1 MAEVFTRQS
10 VINLTAYFFLA
21 MYAAA
26 YDQLVP
32 IFMHT
37 PREHHTPANTHLPFK
52 FSGGFGLDSGRIG
65 SIFTLYGVI
74 GCLVQFLVFPP
85 VARKYGVLNCF
96 KACAIGFPIVFSI
109 TPYTALIE
117 NSGLQQTVMF
127 AVMILKC
134 FAGIFAFP
142 CSIILLTNSASSLRI
157 LGTLNGFAVSISAV
171 GRAIG
176 PAITGWAFTKGVE
189 NGYVIAP
196 WWLLTIIAAIGAIP
210 IWFLVEM
217 EGFSRDS
224 DDDEEDEDQLTPIEE
239 EVSPMDILDGDE
251 RVPYAIDE
259 EAIEVVD
266 GPPLDAKYSSSADGK
281 LKPSHTLERRMSSP
295 IGLRGG
301 SVGPGGGRRLSNGL
315 AASNYGH
322 GTGGTTFQ

>member
-1 MAEVFTRQS
+1 
-10 VINLTAYFFLA
+10 
-21 MYAAA
+21 
-26 YDQLVP
+26 
-32 IFMHT
+32 
-37 PREHHTPANTHLPFK
+37 
-52 FSGGFGLDSGRIG
+52 
-65 SIFTLYGVI
+65 
-74 GCLVQFLVFPP
+74 
-85 VARKYGVLNCF
+85 
-96 KACAIGFPIVFSI
+96 
-109 TPYTALIE
+109 
-117 NSGLQQTVMF
+117 
-127 AVMILKC
+127 
-134 FAGIFAFP
+134 
-142 CSIILLTNSASSLRI
+142 
-157 LGTLNGFAVSISAV
+157 
-171 GRAIG
+171 
-176 PAITGWAFTKGVE
+176 
-189 NGYVIAP
+189 
-196 WWLLTIIAAIGAIP
+196 
-210 IWFLVEM
+210 M